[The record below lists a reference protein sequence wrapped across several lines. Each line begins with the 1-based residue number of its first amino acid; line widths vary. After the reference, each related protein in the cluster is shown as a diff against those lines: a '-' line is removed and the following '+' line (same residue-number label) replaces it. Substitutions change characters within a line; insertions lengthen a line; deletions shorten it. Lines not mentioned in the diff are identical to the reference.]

1 MADTSLLTRCPHC
14 DTRFRVTDEQLS
26 VAGGKV
32 RCGHCMDVFDAR
44 AHSISDT
51 PAATPGSAPPSDE
64 PDLIFQD
71 NPEEDAVEGRYA
83 GGPVSFDDD
92 ELSDSFRGFGDDADS
107 DDENAGVD
115 ESWAEAMLREF
126 ESEPGLSAD
135 PQERNDRRPPPTQP
149 TRTPTPPA
157 PATRQPEYT
166 REDEDI
172 DYGEL
177 APGFEPQVDV
187 RSDDRAGTTPSAKR
201 QPKPAAAGGPEG
213 WSLTD
218 EPTGATD
225 QQAATSDPA
234 RFTARNTTS
243 DPATVHE
250 RASGAGSLQ
259 GTPYDQLGRDPVA
272 VRGRSGGGRGWLWS
286 LVALALLAGLVS
298 QVVWF
303 QFDRLS
309 AIPELRPWYERACA
323 LAGCQLQPL
332 TALDRIQ
339 SRQLVVRTDPQDRN
353 ALLVDAVIINQAEFE
368 QPFPAIAL
376 TFSNLNG
383 DVVAQSVFPPSDY
396 LAGDGQS
403 LGSMPPGTPVRIAI
417 SIRDPGRDAV
427 NYNLRFVPARPSAS
441 HQAAR

>member
-1 MADTSLLTRCPHC
+1 MADNSLLTRCPHC

-44 AHSISDT
+44 AHRINEASAGT
-51 PAATPGSAPPSDE
+51 PKPAPASDE

-71 NPEEDAVEGRYA
+71 NPEEDAAEGRYA
-83 GGPVSFDDD
+83 GGPVSFDET
-92 ELSDSFRGFGDDADS
+92 ELSDSFRGFGEDTDS
-107 DDENAGVD
+107 DDENASVD

-126 ESEPGLSAD
+126 ETEPGLSANPED
-135 PQERNDRRPPPTQP
+135 RAGQRAAATRKPEATHPPAAPAFKSAPQPENEHIDYGMHQGTTGDARESGFGDQQP
-149 TRTPTPPA
+149 TRQDSHPTASPA
-157 PATRQPEYT
+157 PDGPESWSLMDEHEAT
-166 REDEDI
+166 DH
-172 DYGEL
+172 
-177 APGFEPQVDV
+177 PQ
-187 RSDDRAGTTPSAKR
+187 
-201 QPKPAAAGGPEG
+201 PAA
-213 WSLTD
+213 
-218 EPTGATD
+218 
-225 QQAATSDPA
+225 PA
-234 RFTARNTTS
+234 QFSARN
-243 DPATVHE
+243 PASESVTVHE
-250 RASGAGSLQ
+250 RASAPGDAQ
-259 GTPYDQLGRDPVA
+259 GTPYDQLGRDPLAIGV
-272 VRGRSGGGRGWLWS
+272 RSGSSRGWLWS
-286 LVALALLAGLVS
+286 LVALALFAGLVS

-309 AIPELRPWYERACA
+309 AIPELRPWYERACD
-323 LAGCQLQPL
+323 LAGCELQPL

-353 ALLVDAVIINQAEFE
+353 ALLVDAVIVNQAEFE

-383 DVVAQSVFPPSDY
+383 DVVAQSIFPPRDY

-403 LGSMPPGTPVRIAI
+403 LGTMPPGTPVRIAI

-427 NYNLRFVPARPSAS
+427 NYNLRFVPARPSDN